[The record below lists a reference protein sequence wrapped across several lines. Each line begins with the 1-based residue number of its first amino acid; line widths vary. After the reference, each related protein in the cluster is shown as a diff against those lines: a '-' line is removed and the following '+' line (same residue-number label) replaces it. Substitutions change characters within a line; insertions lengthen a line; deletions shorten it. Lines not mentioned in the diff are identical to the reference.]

1 MRPWGWG
8 VTLTLELIGVG
19 VLILL
24 NAFFVA
30 AEYGLV
36 TARRTR
42 IIELHHQGNRRARA
56 VLKITS
62 DPQQFIAAMQ
72 LGVTL
77 TSLGI
82 GALGEQAL
90 ARAFESWLATVL
102 AVLLAYLILTYFHV
116 VIGELV
122 PKGVALGHPE
132 GTALWVAAPVR
143 AFFTVFAPFV
153 WVLRRSTD
161 AVLHLL
167 GLEPPSAEREPLSE
181 AELRMLL
188 SRSSEQG
195 EIEHEEQQMIDKV
208 FVFGDKDV
216 ADVMVPRPEVVAI
229 SAELPPEEALAAVL
243 DSPYTRYPVYR
254 ESLDDI
260 IGVLHVRD
268 LFTAVHDR
276 GLASVRLAEIVR
288 PAYFV
293 PETKDLA
300 SLLQEF
306 RKTNNH
312 FAVVVDE
319 YGGMAGICTLEDLLE
334 EIVGE
339 IEDEFDVS
347 EVQIEQ
353 LDDDTYRIDGM
364 FPIDEFNERFGTSLP
379 DDDFHTLAGFV
390 FGQLG
395 RAPQPGDDVEYD
407 GIRFDVLEVDGNRI
421 EKLVVNFIE
430 RPGPR
435 RDNDE
440 LRAPEDDQD

>member
-1 MRPWGWG
+1 
-8 VTLTLELIGVG
+8 VTLTLELLGVAA
-19 VLILL
+19 LILL

-56 VLKITS
+56 VLRITA
-62 DPQQFIAAMQ
+62 DPPRFIAAMQ

-82 GALGEQAL
+82 GALGEHAL
-90 ARAFESWLATVL
+90 SHAFDRWMSTVL
-102 AVLLAYLILTYFHV
+102 AVLFAYLILTFAHV
-116 VIGELV
+116 VVGELV
-122 PKGVALGHPE
+122 PKGVALGHSE

-153 WVLRRSTD
+153 WVLRRASD
-161 AVLHLL
+161 GVLHVL
-167 GLEPPSAEREPLSE
+167 GLESPGAERDPLSE

-208 FVFGDKDV
+208 FVFGDKDA
-216 ADVMVPRPEVVAI
+216 ADVMVPRPEVVAV
-229 SAELPPEEALAAVL
+229 SAELPSEQALAAVL
-243 DSPYTRYPVYR
+243 ESPYTRYPVYQ

-276 GLASVRLAEIVR
+276 GLADVKLEEIVR
-288 PAYFV
+288 PPFIV

-300 SLLQEF
+300 SLLQDF
-306 RKTNNH
+306 RRTNNH
-312 FAVVVDE
+312 FAIVVDE

-339 IEDEFDVS
+339 IEDEFDIP
-347 EVQIEQ
+347 EEQIEQ
-353 LDDDTYRIDGM
+353 IDDDTYRVDGM
-364 FPIDEFNERFGTSLP
+364 FPIDEFNERFGTDLP
-379 DDDFHTLAGFV
+379 DEDFHTVGGFV

-395 RAPQPGDDVEYD
+395 RAPEPGDDISFD
-407 GIRFDVLEVDGNRI
+407 GMRFDVLEVDGNRI
-421 EKLVVNFIE
+421 ERIAVEFVE
-430 RPGPR
+430 RPSPV
-435 RDNDE
+435 DDLTAADDE
-440 LRAPEDDQD
+440 IE